1 MTNSNSPAYMP
12 GPHGLAV
19 LGLTVLSTSAGG
31 ALVAVLNFM
40 AQIKTLK
47 PTAMWPL
54 LTGTGILGAGLVLTV
69 CAAIAAYLSELAYSQ
84 GQNNVLPW
92 WIAFMTT
99 ILSVVALATGLGW
112 SFLGVVV
119 QMT

>member
-1 MTNSNSPAYMP
+1 MTDTSAPAFMP

-19 LGLTVLSTSAGG
+19 LGLTVLSTSSGG

-40 AQIKTLK
+40 AQSKTLK
-47 PTAMWPL
+47 PAAIWPL
-54 LTGTGILGAGLVLTV
+54 LAGTGVLGAGLVLTV

-84 GQNNVLPW
+84 TQNNVRQW
-92 WIAFMTT
+92 RIAFITT
-99 ILSVVALATGLGW
+99 LLSVLALALGLGW
-112 SFLGVVV
+112 FFLGVVV